1 FVYDGLGR
9 VLSTWVGTND
19 TAASGCWSP
28 DNNTSASNMVEV
40 SVLVYDDGG
49 IGDGNLT
56 QQTDFVGGGAAAR
69 VTQSFYDWRD
79 RLVASKRGVQASEN
93 DGIHRPIVYSQYDDL
108 DEVISWKQV
117 EVEGIA

>member
-1 FVYDGLGR
+1 
-9 VLSTWVGTND
+9 
-19 TAASGCWSP
+19 
-28 DNNTSASNMVEV
+28 

-93 DGIHRPIVYSQYDDL
+93 DGTHRPILYSQYDNL
-108 DEVISWKQV
+108 DEVISQ
-117 EVEGIA
+117 EQYDGDGIAITITNGAPDQPSSNLLLAKT